1 MSTPISDV
9 LIIGGGVAGLTLA
22 LEIADQLSVT
32 LIRPAQDDQGASR
45 WAQGGIAAV
54 LSPDDNIEAHINDTL
69 IAGDGLCDIE
79 AVRFTVTHGPAAI
92 QWLIDNGVPFT
103 PETDP
108 AARYPYHLTR
118 EGGHN
123 ARRIIHADDA
133 TGRALVDT
141 LLNKVAQHPNIT
153 QHNDLMVVGLLQD
166 DQGAC
171 RGAYGSDANQQWHSL
186 SARYTVLATGG
197 ASGLYRHTTTPAPS
211 SGEGM
216 MMAAELGARL
226 MNLEFQQFH
235 PTCLFDPEG
244 PAFLISE
251 AVRGEGGHLLNE
263 AGQRFMLALDKR
275 AELAPRDVVARAI
288 DAEIQR
294 GTQGH
299 VWLDIR
305 HLGEQ
310 AISHHFPTILAHC
323 ASRGIDITQQP
334 IPVVPAAHYSCGGV
348 ATDLEGATDVANLYA
363 IGETACTGL
372 HGANR
377 MASNSLLECLVFA
390 RSCAQT
396 LLMQAPLSQAL
407 EQGSRPTGSDELLPP
422 IPPAAFALP
431 TKELNDIRQRMRAI
445 MSQHVSIVRSGA
457 GLSSAQAQLKAL
469 LNILEKNGLEKNSLE
484 KNSLEKSS
492 LEEKVGV
499 LSNPEGKRLYQAL
512 QLAILTVMAAQ
523 RRHESRGLHYS
534 TDWPQQQPSAVASTL
549 LIDDLAK

>member
-1 MSTPISDV
+1 MSTPTSDV

-22 LEIADQLSVT
+22 LEIADNCSVT
-32 LIRPAQDDQGASR
+32 LVRPDQDDQGASR

-54 LSPDDNIEAHINDTL
+54 LSPDDNLEAHINDTL
-69 IAGDGLCDIE
+69 IAGDGLCNAE
-79 AVRFTVTHGPAAI
+79 AVRFTVTHGPSAI
-92 QWLIDNGVPFT
+92 QWLIDKGVPFT

-108 AARYPYHLTR
+108 SAGYPYHLTR

-153 QHNDLMVVGLLQD
+153 QYSDLTVVGLLQD

-171 RGAYGSDANQQWHSL
+171 CGAYGCDAHQQWHSL
-186 SARYTVLATGG
+186 TASHTVLATGG

-226 MNLEFQQFH
+226 LNLEFQQFH

-251 AVRGEGGHLLNE
+251 AVRGEGGFLLNE
-263 AGQRFMLALDKR
+263 TGQRFMPVLDKR
-275 AELAPRDVVARAI
+275 AELAPRDIVARAI

-294 GTQGH
+294 GSLGH

-305 HLGEQ
+305 HLGEK
-310 AISHHFPTILAHC
+310 AIRHHFPTILTHC
-323 ASRGIDITQQP
+323 ASRGIDITQQA

-348 ATDLEGATDVANLYA
+348 ATDLKGATDVANLYA
-363 IGETACTGL
+363 VGEIACTGL

-390 RSCAQT
+390 RSCAQA
-396 LLMQAPLSQAL
+396 LLVKIQEQSEHPLTFECRPALSVIAPK
-407 EQGSRPTGSDELLPP
+407 
-422 IPPAAFALP
+422 AAFS
-431 TKELNDIRQRMRAI
+431 DIRQRMQAT
-445 MSQHVSIVRSGA
+445 MSQHVSIVRSA
-457 GLSSAQAQLKAL
+457 TGLNTALEQLKAL
-469 LNILEKNGLEKNSLE
+469 LNTLQEIED
-484 KNSLEKSS
+484 
-492 LEEKVGV
+492 V
-499 LSNPEGKRLYQAL
+499 LADPEGKRLQQAL
-512 QLAILTVMAAQ
+512 KLAILTVLAAQ
-523 RRHESRGLHYS
+523 QRHESRGLHYT
-534 TDWPQQQPSAVASTL
+534 TDWPQQQPMAVASTMSVN
-549 LIDDLAK
+549 DLPKKC

>member
-1 MSTPISDV
+1 MSTPLSDV

-22 LEIADQLSVT
+22 LEMADHQSVT
-32 LIRPAQDDQGASR
+32 LVRPAQDDQGASR

-54 LSPDDNIEAHINDTL
+54 LSPDDELDAHINDTL
-69 IAGDGLCDIE
+69 IAGDGLCE
-79 AVRFTVTHGPAAI
+79 LAAVRFTVTHGPAAI
-92 QWLIDNGVPFT
+92 QWLIDKGVPFT

-133 TGRALVDT
+133 TGRAVVDT

-153 QHNDLMVVGLLQD
+153 QRHDLTMVGLLHD
-166 DQGAC
+166 AQGAC
-171 RGAYGSDANQQWHSL
+171 RGAYGSDADQQWHSML
-186 SARYTVLATGG
+186 ARHTVLATGG

-216 MMAAELGARL
+216 MMAAKLGACL
-226 MNLEFQQFH
+226 KNLEFQQFH

-251 AVRGEGGHLLNE
+251 AVRGEGGHLLNA
-263 AGQRFMLALDKR
+263 AGQRFMPALDHR

-294 GTQGH
+294 STLGH

-310 AISHHFPTILAHC
+310 AIRHHFPTILAHC
-323 ASRGIDITQQP
+323 ASRGIDITQQA
-334 IPVVPAAHYSCGGV
+334 IPVVPAAHYSCGGI
-348 ATDLEGATDVANLYA
+348 ATDLQGATNVPHLYA
-363 IGETACTGL
+363 VGETACTGL

-390 RSCAQT
+390 RSCAQA
-396 LLMQAPLSQAL
+396 LL
-407 EQGSRPTGSDELLPP
+407 EQRHSVAEDDVK
-422 IPPAAFALP
+422 PPALTPVANVSKSVLS
-431 TKELNDIRQRMRAI
+431 DIRQRMRAI
-445 MSQHVSIVRSGA
+445 MSQRVAIVRSTA
-457 GLSSAQAQLKAL
+457 GLTSAQVQLKAL
-469 LNILEKNGLEKNSLE
+469 THWLEAVENALTT
-484 KNSLEKSS
+484 
-492 LEEKVGV
+492 
-499 LSNPEGKRLYQAL
+499 PEGIRLHQAL
-512 QLAILTVMAAQ
+512 QLAQLTVLAAQ
-523 RRHESRGLHYS
+523 QRQESRGLHYT
-534 TDWPQQQPSAVASTL
+534 TDWPQQQPIATASTL
-549 LIDDLAK
+549 TLQDLISRC

>member
-1 MSTPISDV
+1 MSTPTSNV

-22 LEIADQLSVT
+22 LEVADHRSVT
-32 LIRPAQDDQGASR
+32 LVRPAQDDRGASR

-54 LSPDDNIEAHINDTL
+54 LSPDDNLEAHINDTL
-69 IAGDGLCDIE
+69 VAGDGLCDLE

-92 QWLIDNGVPFT
+92 QWLIDKGVPFT
-103 PETDP
+103 PENDP

-133 TGRALVDT
+133 TGRAVVNTLVD
-141 LLNKVAQHPNIT
+141 KVAQHPNIT
-153 QHNDLMVVGLLQD
+153 QRNDLTVVGLLQD
-166 DQGAC
+166 TQGAC
-171 RGAYGSDANQQWHSL
+171 CGAYGSDANHQWHL
-186 SARYTVLATGG
+186 LTACHTVLATGG

-263 AGQRFMLALDKR
+263 AGQRFMLAQDKR
-275 AELAPRDVVARAI
+275 AELAPRDIVARAI

-294 GTQGH
+294 GTLGH

-305 HLGEQ
+305 HLGEK
-310 AISHHFPTILAHC
+310 AIHHHFPTILSHC
-323 ASRGIDITQQP
+323 ASRGIDITRHA

-348 ATDLEGATDVANLYA
+348 ATNLQGATDVANLYA

-390 RSCAQT
+390 RSCAQA
-396 LLMQAPLSQAL
+396 LLAYEKQHDHLFSNREFHPPPQAA
-407 EQGSRPTGSDELLPP
+407 
-422 IPPAAFALP
+422 ALP
-431 TKELNDIRQRMRAI
+431 NAVLNAIRQQMRTT
-445 MSQHVSIVRSGA
+445 MSQHVSIVRSTA
-457 GLSSAQAQLKAL
+457 GLNTALAQLKAL
-469 LNILEKNGLEKNSLE
+469 LNRLETI
-484 KNSLEKSS
+484 
-492 LEEKVGV
+492 EEARTA
-499 LSNPEGKRLYQAL
+499 PEGIRLRQTLA
-512 QLAILTVMAAQ
+512 LAILTVIAAEQ
-523 RRHESRGLHYS
+523 RHESRGLHYA
-534 TDWPQQQPSAVASTL
+534 TDWPNQKPAAIASSL
-549 LIDDLAK
+549 SINDLPDATDPKR

>member
-1 MSTPISDV
+1 MSTPLFDV

-22 LEIADQLSVT
+22 LEVADHQSVT
-32 LIRPAQDDQGASR
+32 LVRPAQDDQGASR

-54 LSPDDNIEAHINDTL
+54 LSPDDDLDAHINDTL
-69 IAGDGLCDIE
+69 IAGDGLCE
-79 AVRFTVTHGPAAI
+79 LAAVRFTVTHGPAAI
-92 QWLIDNGVPFT
+92 QWLIDKGVPFT

-108 AARYPYHLTR
+108 TARYPYHLTR

-133 TGRALVDT
+133 TGRAVVDT
-141 LLNKVAQHPNIT
+141 LLNKVAHHPNIT
-153 QHNDLMVVGLLQD
+153 QRHDLTIVGLWQD
-166 DQGAC
+166 AQGAC
-171 RGAYGSDANQQWHSL
+171 RGAYGSDADQQWHTL
-186 SARYTVLATGG
+186 MARHTVLATGG

-216 MMAAELGARL
+216 MMAAELGACL
-226 MNLEFQQFH
+226 KNLEFQQFH

-263 AGQRFMLALDKR
+263 AGQRFMPALDPR

-294 GTQGH
+294 STLGH

-310 AISHHFPTILAHC
+310 AIRHHFPTILAHC
-323 ASRGIDITQQP
+323 ASRGIDITLQA
-334 IPVVPAAHYSCGGV
+334 IPVVPAAHYSCGGI
-348 ATDLEGATDVANLYA
+348 ATDLQGATNVTNLYA

-390 RSCAQT
+390 RSCAQA
-396 LLMQAPLSQAL
+396 LLAHRHSLADDDVKPPA
-407 EQGSRPTGSDELLPP
+407 LLP
-422 IPPAAFALP
+422 ITTLP
-431 TKELNDIRQRMRAI
+431 KAVLSDILQRMRTI
-445 MSQHVSIVRSGA
+445 MSQHVAIVRSKS
-457 GLSSAQAQLKAL
+457 GLTAAQEQLQAL
-469 LNILEKNGLEKNSLE
+469 THSLE
-484 KNSLEKSS
+484 AVENALTT
-492 LEEKVGV
+492 
-499 LSNPEGKRLYQAL
+499 PEGKRLHQAL
-512 QLAILTVMAAQ
+512 QLARLTVLAAQ
-523 RRHESRGLHYS
+523 QRHESRGLHYT
-534 TDWPQQQPSAVASTL
+534 TDWPQQQTIATSSTL
-549 LIDDLAK
+549 TLQDLVSRC

>member
-1 MSTPISDV
+1 MSTPTSDV

-22 LEIADQLSVT
+22 LEIADQMSVT
-32 LIRPAQDDQGASR
+32 LVRPAQDDQGASR

-54 LSPDDNIEAHINDTL
+54 LSPEDNLEAHISDTL
-69 IAGDGLCDIE
+69 IAGDGLCDEE
-79 AVRFTVTHGPAAI
+79 AVRFTVTQGPAAI
-92 QWLIDNGVPFT
+92 QWLIDKGVPFT

-108 AARYPYHLTR
+108 AASYPYHLTR

-141 LLNKVAQHPNIT
+141 LLNSVAQHPNIT
-153 QHNDLMVVGLLQD
+153 QRNDLTIVGLLQD
-166 DQGAC
+166 NLGTC
-171 RGAYGSDANQQWHSL
+171 RGAYGSDTRQQWHSIT
-186 SARYTVLATGG
+186 AYHTVLATGG

-216 MMAAELGARL
+216 MMAAELGAQL

-251 AVRGEGGHLLNE
+251 AVRGEGGQLFNE
-263 AGQRFMLALDKR
+263 AGQRFMLAVDKR
-275 AELAPRDVVARAI
+275 AELAPRDIVARAI

-299 VWLDIR
+299 VWLDIS
-305 HLGEQ
+305 HLGET
-310 AISHHFPTILAHC
+310 AIHHHFPTILAHC
-323 ASRGIDITQQP
+323 ASRGIDITQQA

-348 ATDLEGATDVANLYA
+348 ATNLQGATNVTNLYA

-390 RSCAQT
+390 RSCAQALKEQT
-396 LLMQAPLSQAL
+396 PHSERTTSATFEIPAPPQSGMALSMASIV
-407 EQGSRPTGSDELLPP
+407 E
-422 IPPAAFALP
+422 
-431 TKELNDIRQRMRAI
+431 IRQRMRTA
-445 MSQHVSIVRSGA
+445 MSQYVSIVRSSA
-457 GLSSAQAQLKAL
+457 GLNTAHEQLKML
-469 LNILEKNGLEKNSLE
+469 LIT
-484 KNSLEKSS
+484 
-492 LEEKVGV
+492 LEEQEGA
-499 LSNPEGKRLYQAL
+499 LADPEGIRLRQAL
-512 QLAILTVMAAQ
+512 QLAILTVLAAQ
-523 RRHESRGLHYS
+523 QRHESRGLHYI
-534 TDWPQQQPSAVASTL
+534 TDWPKRQPLAVASMVSAQDGVTTHYRPGR
-549 LIDDLAK
+549 

>member
-1 MSTPISDV
+1 MSTPTSDV

-22 LEIADQLSVT
+22 LEIADHMSVT
-32 LIRPAQDDQGASR
+32 LVRPAQDDQGASR

-54 LSPDDNIEAHINDTL
+54 LSPDDDLEAHINDTL

-92 QWLIDNGVPFT
+92 QWLIDKGVPFT
-103 PETDP
+103 PEPDP

-133 TGRALVDT
+133 TGRAVVDT
-141 LLNKVAQHPNIT
+141 LLANVARHANIT
-153 QHNDLMVVGLLQD
+153 QRNDLTVVGLLKD

-171 RGAYGSDANQQWHSL
+171 CGAYGNDTNHRWHSL
-186 SARYTVLATGG
+186 TARHTVLATGG

-216 MMAAELGARL
+216 IMAAELGARL

-263 AGQRFMLALDKR
+263 AGQRFMLALDNR

-294 GTQGH
+294 SSLGH

-310 AISHHFPTILAHC
+310 AIRHHFPTILAHC
-323 ASRGIDITQQP
+323 ASRGIDITQQA

-348 ATDLEGATDVANLYA
+348 ATNLQGATDVAHLYA

-390 RSCAQT
+390 RSCAQA
-396 LLMQAPLSQAL
+396 LLADGQ
-407 EQGSRPTGSDELLPP
+407 EQGDQTIHISEFQ
-422 IPPAAFALP
+422 PPARAAAVFPKAKLSA
-431 TKELNDIRQRMRAI
+431 IRQQMRTT
-445 MSQHVSIVRSGA
+445 MSQHVSIVRSA
-457 GLSSAQAQLKAL
+457 TGLNTALANLKAL
-469 LNILEKNGLEKNSLE
+469 LN
-484 KNSLEKSS
+484 S
-492 LEEKVGV
+492 LEELEGA
-499 LSNPEGKRLYQAL
+499 LTAPEGKRLQQTL
-512 QLAILTVMAAQ
+512 QLAILTVLAAQ
-523 RRHESRGLHYS
+523 QRHESRGLHYA
-534 TDWPQQQPSAVASTL
+534 TDWPHHQPEAIASALSIT
-549 LIDDLAK
+549 DLTTGTVK